1 MRLTGKV
8 SGREDSGEYGPPHH
22 KEVDSYAQRNCTT
35 TETMRVEPLAG
46 ALTKRQKYDYRDID
60 RRELKLIRV
69 GQAIFALYKRE
80 RRFPGSTGVQQKAL
94 LEACET
100 IWALKKQLRAELR
113 VERVARFALWRDRT
127 LFAPNAPMVN
137 MGAQR

>member
-8 SGREDSGEYGPPHH
+8 SGRGDSGEYGPPHH

-100 IWALKKQLRAELR
+100 CPSPKCYAARIPLKSAIFKKMKLRAH
-113 VERVARFALWRDRT
+113 
-127 LFAPNAPMVN
+127 
-137 MGAQR
+137 